1 LIQFPIMIK
10 YCILYVFSALLFV
23 QTEAQTPSVT
33 QKILSFCELNKGK
46 KVGKGE
52 CWDLAKEA
60 LDGSGASWT
69 SPYVFGKELKK
80 KDPVLPGDIIQ
91 FEKVTIEY
99 PDGSW
104 KELPHHTAIVYTVI
118 APGKYTVAEQNA
130 NGKRFVTFSE
140 IDLNY
145 VKKGKYTVYRPH

>member
-1 LIQFPIMIK
+1 MLNRFF
-10 YCILYVFSALLFV
+10 ILLVSVFVFNNI
-23 QTEAQTPSVT
+23 EAQTKST
-33 QKILSFCELNKGK
+33 SQKILSFCDLNKGK

-60 LDGSGASWT
+60 LNASGAVWT
-69 SPYVFGKELKK
+69 PPYAFGKELKK
-80 KDPVLPGDIIQ
+80 KDAILPGDIVQ

-104 KELPHHTAIVYTVI
+104 KELPHHTAIIYSVI
-118 APGKYTVAEQNA
+118 SPGKYTLAEQNA
-130 NGKRFVTFSE
+130 NGKRFVIFSE

-145 VKKGKYTVYRPH
+145 VKKGKYTFYRPQ